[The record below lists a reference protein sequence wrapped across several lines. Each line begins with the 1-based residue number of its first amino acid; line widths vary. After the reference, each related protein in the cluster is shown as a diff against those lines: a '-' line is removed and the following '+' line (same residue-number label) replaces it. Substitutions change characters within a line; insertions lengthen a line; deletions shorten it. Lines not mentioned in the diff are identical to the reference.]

1 MVRARRST
9 PGTRR
14 TPSIHET
21 SRRIRRNRRIRRLPH
36 IIVSLDKGI
45 VEPTPSTIN
54 QFPPSIPEIAET
66 NVSTSNDL
74 SPPVTEENTEI
85 QEPLDTRVNT
95 FASTTLPAGNNYTS
109 LETTE
114 ELPEELSD
122 FILEAEERNAEIAPN
137 AVIPDQHNYSSEEDD
152 FYPPPSY
159 SPVTYEDLDPFA
171 PLEIPQIET
180 AIPIANIDSESSYIP
195 PEMYDYSPEE

>member
-1 MVRARRST
+1 MVRTT

-14 TPSIHET
+14 ELSIRKA
-21 SRRIRRNRRIRRLPH
+21 SRHIRQNRSARRLLLSRAPFLNEL
-36 IIVSLDKGI
+36 I
-45 VEPTPSTIN
+45 EPTPSTA
-54 QFPPSIPEIAET
+54 EI

-74 SPPVTEENTEI
+74 FPLLTKENTEV
-85 QEPLDTRVNT
+85 QEPLDTQINT
-95 FASTTLPAGNNYTS
+95 FASTTPPTGNNYTP

-122 FILEAEERNAEIAPN
+122 FILETEERNAEIASN
-137 AVIPDQHNYSSEEDD
+137 AVIPDQHNYSTEEDD

-171 PLEIPQIET
+171 PLETPQIEI
-180 AIPIANIDSESSYIP
+180 AIPIAHIDIEHLYIL
-195 PEMYDYSPEE
+195 PEIYGFSPEE